1 MKNYRTILYL
11 VIMMFSI
18 LFILSGCD
26 NETKNAK
33 KIAYISTTKHSQY
46 AKTFT
51 DLHLGIIYDFNLRL
65 TEADKSWVTLWVEG
79 YENGEKTEPFRL
91 IELSYGLNP
100 TSVSEGP
107 MGLGIINPQMEDF
120 SLFLYS
126 TGASIPPHAIKNI
139 LNSKGVGATSWSYA
153 IGDEVEG
160 LEEGET
166 KVLGVYRQAVNSF
179 RTYDYQDTN
188 DVTKMIN
195 EDTAD
200 LLLKIK
206 VDRKMK

>member
-1 MKNYRTILYL
+1 LGKKEKLSLGGESDICNRLFNGTLKALEAMILKNYRTILYL
-11 VIMMFSI
+11 VIMMYLI
-18 LFILSGCD
+18 LFILGGCD

-100 TSVSEGP
+100 TPVSEGP
-107 MGLGIINPQMEDF
+107 MGL
-120 SLFLYS
+120 
-126 TGASIPPHAIKNI
+126 
-139 LNSKGVGATSWSYA
+139 
-153 IGDEVEG
+153 
-160 LEEGET
+160 
-166 KVLGVYRQAVNSF
+166 VLCNW
-179 RTYDYQDTN
+179 
-188 DVTKMIN
+188 
-195 EDTAD
+195 
-200 LLLKIK
+200 
-206 VDRKMK
+206 